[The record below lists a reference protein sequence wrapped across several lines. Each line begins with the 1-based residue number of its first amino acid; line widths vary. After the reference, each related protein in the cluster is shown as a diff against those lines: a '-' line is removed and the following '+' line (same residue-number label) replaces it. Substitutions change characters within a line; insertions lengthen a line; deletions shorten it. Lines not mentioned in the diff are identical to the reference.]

1 MVYSKEND
9 ELMHYGILGMK
20 WGRRKNTSAES
31 KTASMTTLQKKQPL
45 VTTSLRW
52 LCRETF
58 SYKFFAELNVSRC

>member
-31 KTASMTTLQKKQPL
+31 KTASMTTFLF
-45 VTTSLRW
+45 LR
-52 LCRETF
+52 TIIMH
-58 SYKFFAELNVSRC
+58 SYEKILFNYERSNYYV

>member
-31 KTASMTTLQKKQPL
+31 KTASMTTLQKKQQRINRL
-45 VTTSLRW
+45 
-52 LCRETF
+52 
-58 SYKFFAELNVSRC
+58 

>member
-31 KTASMTTLQKKQPL
+31 KNSKYDHFTEKAAENKQ
-45 VTTSLRW
+45 T
-52 LCRETF
+52 
-58 SYKFFAELNVSRC
+58 